1 MRSRYEQFS
10 SVISTIYRCVQKIE
24 RDEMEKYG
32 YKGAYAQYLAALS
45 RHPKGLTSRQLCEIC
60 DKDKAA
66 ISRVIG
72 EMEDKKLVERVGD
85 GDSMYRAK
93 LFLTEEGRRLADIV
107 GNRAH
112 LAVEHAGLDLSEEDR
127 QAFYATLEKIAANL
141 HKIGKDGIPPENRG
155 E

>member
-32 YKGAYAQYLAALS
+32 YKGAYAQYLAALD
-45 RHPKGLTSRQLCEIC
+45 RYPEGLTARQLCEIC

-72 EMEDKKLVERVGD
+72 EMEERKLVERIGD
-85 GDSMYRAK
+85 GESMYRAK
-93 LFLTEEGRRLADIV
+93 LFLTEEGRHLADV
-107 GNRAH
+107 VSDRARQ
-112 LAVEHAGLDLSEEDR
+112 AVAHAGVDLSDEDR
-127 QAFYATLEKIAANL
+127 MAFYATLEKIAAKL
-141 HKIGKDGIPPENRG
+141 HKIERDGIPPENRG